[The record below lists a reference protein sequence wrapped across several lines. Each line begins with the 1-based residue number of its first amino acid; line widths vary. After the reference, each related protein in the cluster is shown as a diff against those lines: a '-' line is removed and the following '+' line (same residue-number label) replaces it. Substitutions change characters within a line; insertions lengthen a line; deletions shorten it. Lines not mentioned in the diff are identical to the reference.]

1 MVAEAT
7 REASPEHMAVLE
19 RYRKAVQPGLARLA
33 ELLQAPPECTAR

>member
-7 REASPEHMAVLE
+7 REASPELMAVLE